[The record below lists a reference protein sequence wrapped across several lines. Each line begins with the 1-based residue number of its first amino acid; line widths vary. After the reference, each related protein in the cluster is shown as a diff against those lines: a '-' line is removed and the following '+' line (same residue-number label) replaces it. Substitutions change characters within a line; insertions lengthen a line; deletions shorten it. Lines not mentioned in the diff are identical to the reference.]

1 MYRTQKSATCCY
13 CGSRTVLTLGNGVR
27 HELKCA
33 ACGAPLS
40 KMKSLHR
47 SYEQDSFKIKGKKS
61 KKSHPTTRG
70 KAKKKRKSTAYRL
83 FDLAEDIFDLFD

>member
-1 MYRTQKSATCCY
+1 
-13 CGSRTVLTLGNGVR
+13 
-27 HELKCA
+27 
-33 ACGAPLS
+33 
-40 KMKSLHR
+40 MKSLHR